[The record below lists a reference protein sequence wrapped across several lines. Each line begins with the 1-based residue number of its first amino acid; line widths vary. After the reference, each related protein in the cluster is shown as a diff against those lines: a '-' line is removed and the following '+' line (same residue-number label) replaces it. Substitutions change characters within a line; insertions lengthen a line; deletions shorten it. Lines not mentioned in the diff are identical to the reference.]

1 MVKAIDINYGNEI
14 NSIKQFGFKVSIVI
28 DKNDVIVAG
37 DTRRKANLKLKLFEV
52 PCILLQ
58 MT

>member
-37 DTRRKANLKLKLFEV
+37 DTRRKASLKLKLFEV